1 VGPEIEK
8 PNKDIRVYWNEWYQ
22 KDGFPFWPFWEKV
35 KSWWEIQNLPNVM
48 FIHFSDLKKDMPS
61 EIRKIATFLEI
72 EINYENWPSIL
83 EYCSFEWMK
92 HNATK
97 SVPLAGAAWDGGAKI
112 FINKG

>member
-22 KDGFPFWPFWEKV
+22 KDGFPFWPFWENV

-61 EIRKIATFLEI
+61 EIRKIAPFLEI
-72 EINYENWPSIL
+72 EFNDENWPSIL

>member
-1 VGPEIEK
+1 
-8 PNKDIRVYWNEWYQ
+8 
-22 KDGFPFWPFWEKV
+22 
-35 KSWWEIQNLPNVM
+35 M

-61 EIRKIATFLEI
+61 ETRKIATFLEI
-72 EINYENWPSIL
+72 EINDENWPSIL

-112 FINKG
+112 FINKGVNGRWVDTLSDADLQEYEERAELELGKECAELLKYGD